1 MLGRK
6 ATADGAR
13 KLDFDRGGWTVGQ
26 WQEQTA
32 RVRPE

>member
-6 ATADGAR
+6 ATGDGAR
-13 KLDFDRGGWTVGQ
+13 KFDLDRGGWIGGE
-26 WQEQTA
+26 WQDQTA